1 MYDIAKAGLDRG
13 VRNVF
18 APDSAILTG
27 GGMKGVVLPDDFMDV
42 IKDFLG
48 VDRIQVGYGF
58 SESSTFHW
66 GCSEGRYHVAPW
78 VIPFVL
84 DPETSE
90 PLPRTGVQTG
100 RAAVYDILLRA
111 HWGGVISGDEVTINW
126 DLQCP
131 CGQASVAF
139 EPEIMRYSEK
149 QGVEDDRI
157 TCAATHEVHN
167 EAVNFMKGL
176 DL

>member
-1 MYDIAKAGLDRG
+1 MIGTYGLMYDIAKAGLERG

-58 SESSTFHW
+58 SEPSTFHW
-66 GCSEGRYHVAPW
+66 ACSEGRYHVAPW

-84 DPETSE
+84 DPDTSE

-100 RAAVYDILLRA
+100 RAAVYDILLQGALGRGHFRRRGHDRLGPAVPLRPDQRRLRA
-111 HWGGVISGDEVTINW
+111 RHHP
-126 DLQCP
+126 LQRETRRRGRP
-131 CGQASVAF
+131 DHLRRD
-139 EPEIMRYSEK
+139 P
-149 QGVEDDRI
+149 
-157 TCAATHEVHN
+157 
-167 EAVNFMKGL
+167 
-176 DL
+176 

>member
-1 MYDIAKAGLDRG
+1 MTSAFGQMYDIAKAGLDRG

-27 GGMKGVVLPDDFMDV
+27 GGMKGVALPDYFMDV

-84 DPETSE
+84 DPDTSE
-90 PLPRTGVQTG
+90 PLPRIGVQTG

-111 HWGGVISGDEVTINW
+111 TGAASSPATKSPSTGT
-126 DLQCP
+126 
-131 CGQASVAF
+131 CGARADRPAS
-139 EPEIMRYSEK
+139 PSRRTS
-149 QGVEDDRI
+149 
-157 TCAATHEVHN
+157 CATAKRR
-167 EAVNFMKGL
+167 A
-176 DL
+176 